1 MCANNVCLFVSKTGP
16 GHIVMCVRPSL
27 RPDRARLSCVPCCSY
42 LCSLLV
48 VASPFLV
55 SDFFISAMSKNKPNA
70 RQRRNNRTDSLKRGF
85 SAHPRPHIIGL
96 GPRPRLKTWSKTN
109 PYVLMEVVKETTSDE
124 DCESTVV
131 KTEAADTDI
140 KEEWPD
146 IKEELPSTEMV
157 QLSHN
162 MAAFLRHTAHSE
174 KLLGEEDWMQLSIAL
189 CRLNCIEHCTEE
201 DVLQVVKLSDRL
213 ISPDGE
219 VKQQRAR
226 FELYISGSTSWIRA
240 VDGEFYR
247 QRAARVH
254 HRALS
259 VIGFSQRQTSLKF

>member
-1 MCANNVCLFVSKTGP
+1 
-16 GHIVMCVRPSL
+16 
-27 RPDRARLSCVPCCSY
+27 
-42 LCSLLV
+42 
-48 VASPFLV
+48 
-55 SDFFISAMSKNKPNA
+55 
-70 RQRRNNRTDSLKRGF
+70 
-85 SAHPRPHIIGL
+85 
-96 GPRPRLKTWSKTN
+96 
-109 PYVLMEVVKETTSDE
+109 MEDVKETTSDE

-146 IKEELPSTEMV
+146 TRLLNSPTEMV
-157 QLSHN
+157 QLSHD

-174 KLLGEEDWMQLSIAL
+174 NLLGGEEDWMDVCIAL
-189 CRLNCIEHCTEE
+189 CRLNCTEE